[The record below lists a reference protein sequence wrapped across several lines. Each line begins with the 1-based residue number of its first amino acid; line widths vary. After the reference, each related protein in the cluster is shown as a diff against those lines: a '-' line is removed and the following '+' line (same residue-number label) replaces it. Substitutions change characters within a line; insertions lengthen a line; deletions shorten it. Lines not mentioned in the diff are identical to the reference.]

1 MNAADRQKPPAGE
14 LFLDHV
20 AHFVE
25 DLGAAA
31 KLLESLGFVVTPESA
46 HRDQDGPAGT
56 SNRCVMFEEGYVE
69 ILAPTLDTPNARR
82 VRADMARYAG
92 VHLACL
98 GTPSAEFEHAR
109 LADHG
114 FEPLPLVRLERELD
128 VNGETRKVRFNVVYA
143 PPEKMPE
150 GRVQYVEQLT
160 PENLW
165 QARYLAHANG
175 AVGLEAAL
183 VVAENPVAAA
193 ARWARFSGLLPHPDG
208 KLVRLETARGRVL
221 IGSRAD
227 FLELLEDVPPAPALA
242 GYGLRCRDPEAL
254 ADRCTRIGLR
264 VKTTANWCSVALPRA
279 LGAAWLLERRPRQG
293 FPTRP

>member
-56 SNRCVMFEEGYVE
+56 SNRCVMLEEGYVE

-92 VHLACL
+92 VHLACF
-98 GTPSAEFEHAR
+98 GTPTAEFEHTR

-128 VNGETRKVRFNVVYA
+128 VNGETRSARFNVVYA

-150 GRVQYVEQLT
+150 GRVQHVEQLT

-165 QARYLAHANG
+165 QPKHLEHSNG
-175 AVGLEAAL
+175 VVGISAVYI
-183 VVAENPVAAA
+183 VADDPVAVA
-193 ARWARFSGLLPHPDG
+193 ARWARFSGLLPFPDG

-221 IGSRAD
+221 IGRQAD
-227 FLELLEDVPPAPALA
+227 LSEFLGEPPAAPALA
-242 GYGLRCRDPEAL
+242 GYALKCGDPEAL
-254 ADRCTRIGLR
+254 ADRCARAGLR
-264 VKTTANWCSVALPRA
+264 VRKSRDRLSAALPTT
-279 LGAAWLLERRPRQG
+279 LGGAWLLER
-293 FPTRP
+293 